1 MAILEDQFGNVAV
14 HGEATCASGVDFGVI
29 PLEVY
34 AIKFF
39 PFEVLYDGVMGGEDS
54 SEVVK
59 VLVTYILNAKIINN
73 ENKHD
78 GAPFVAP
85 KSWRGSRLVVTIVVK
100 ACVE

>member
-1 MAILEDQFGNVAV
+1 MAILEEQFGNVDV
-14 HGEATCASGVDFGVI
+14 HGEATCASGVEFGVI

-34 AIKFF
+34 AIKFP

-59 VLVTYILNAKIINN
+59 VLVAYILNAEIINN

-85 KSWRGSRLVVTIVVK
+85 KSWSGSCLLVSIVVK
-100 ACVE
+100 ACAE